1 MAVYFL
7 LNLICEDFDFAGNYY
22 ISGVIALLV
31 LFWAGLLTYLTV
43 SSLLLHTEEEL
54 LIARTLV
61 KKKAGPNIFLLG
73 FFIKLT
79 VIQKMASTSDYFI
92 PFTLKRTGIFPMGI
106 RVK

>member
-1 MAVYFL
+1 MVYFL
-7 LNLICEDFDFAGNYY
+7 HNLIWEDFDFARNYY
-22 ISGVIALLV
+22 IRDVIALLA
-31 LFWAGLLTYLTV
+31 LFWAGLLLGRKTV

-54 LIARTLV
+54 LIARALV
-61 KKKAGPNIFLLG
+61 KKEAGPNIFLLG

-106 RVK
+106 QVK